1 MKSEGRAKGW
11 PTGMYLALAP
21 SIPLVFQGVVERG
34 ESFRG
39 QEADG
44 LAGGSSENGSSST
57 VR

>member
-34 ESFRG
+34 ESFK
-39 QEADG
+39 QD
-44 LAGGSSENGSSST
+44 LLFYYHHLNFPWPLSLT
-57 VR
+57 HF